1 MMYYLT
7 DILDYLVCLY
17 MSLVQDINNRMFGI
31 MAYAS
36 IIGISKK
43 QIEQKKTSSYW
54 KINPPEKTTL
64 QLLDLSTEEFVCNY
78 WRITLLV

>member
-1 MMYYLT
+1 MMYFLT

-31 MAYAS
+31 MAYAG

-43 QIEQKKTSSYW
+43 QIEQKKV
-54 KINPPEKTTL
+54 K
-64 QLLDLSTEEFVCNY
+64 LSTN
-78 WRITLLV
+78 